1 MGAVTFCGHWGF
13 TMTLSARVRK
23 RRNGIA
29 PDIDFE
35 SGAADRP
42 AFATNKERIEF
53 YEHFTDDRP
62 EKVLRHRAG
71 HYPQQVVIA
80 VALATLIVGL
90 PASIFAC
97 RKMSIAIFA
106 GKQTARRPSA
116 ISRGGIF

>member
-1 MGAVTFCGHWGF
+1 ME
-13 TMTLSARVRK
+13 LP
-23 RRNGIA
+23 

-106 GKQTARRPSA
+106 GKVMPYKFPVLEMGLFILVLFGMELILSVWTIRRQKNNP
-116 ISRGGIF
+116 

>member
-1 MGAVTFCGHWGF
+1 ME
-13 TMTLSARVRK
+13 L
-23 RRNGIA
+23 
-29 PDIDFE
+29 
-35 SGAADRP
+35 
-42 AFATNKERIEF
+42 
-53 YEHFTDDRP
+53 
-62 EKVLRHRAG
+62 
-71 HYPQQVVIA
+71 VIA

>member
-1 MGAVTFCGHWGF
+1 
-13 TMTLSARVRK
+13 MTLSARVRK

>member
-1 MGAVTFCGHWGF
+1 
-13 TMTLSARVRK
+13 MTLSARVRK

-42 AFATNKERIEF
+42 AFAANKERIEF

-80 VALATLIVGL
+80 IALATLIVGL

-106 GKQTARRPSA
+106 EKQTARRPSA